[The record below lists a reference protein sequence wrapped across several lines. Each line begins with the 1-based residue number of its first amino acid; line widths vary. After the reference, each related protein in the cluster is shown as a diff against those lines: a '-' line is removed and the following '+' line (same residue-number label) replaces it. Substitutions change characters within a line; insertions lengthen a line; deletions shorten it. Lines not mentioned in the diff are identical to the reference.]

1 MHLDLSKRIMPGTD
15 AWNANASRSLKREI
29 IVQASIKAARIE
41 QRGKWIAVPWSVPAL
56 AFYALFALFPMLIA
70 LYLSF
75 TQWNGLSPETWVG
88 LQNWRALL
96 SDSVTG
102 HALLLTFELMA
113 LCWII
118 QTPLSLLLGIFMA
131 GKQRYRSILSV
142 FYFIPLLFSA
152 VAIGLTWLSILDPN
166 FGLLNTLLTAIGL
179 PGLTRGW
186 LGDPSLAFYVIVGLI
201 SWQFIPF
208 HALLYMGGARQIP
221 RELYE
226 AASIDGAGRVQQ
238 FFMIT
243 LPQLKY
249 TLVTSTTLI
258 LTGSLTYFDLIWVT
272 TGGGPG
278 FATRVL
284 PLQMYITAFQDE
296 SVGYGSVLAVLLA
309 VIGILLSLALLR
321 FTGFSRMSSQR
332 EGL

>member
-1 MHLDLSKRIMPGTD
+1 V
-15 AWNANASRSLKREI
+15 E
-29 IVQASIKAARIE
+29 ASIKAARIE
-41 QRGKWIAVPWSVPAL
+41 QRGKWIAVLWSVPAL
-56 AFYALFALFPMLIA
+56 VFYALFALFPMLIA

-96 SDSVTG
+96 SDTVTG

-118 QTPLSLLLGIFMA
+118 QTPISLLLGIFMA
-131 GKQRYRSILSV
+131 GRQRYRSILGV

-166 FGLLNTLLTAIGL
+166 FGLLNTLLNAIGL
-179 PGLTRGW
+179 SGLTRGW

>member
-1 MHLDLSKRIMPGTD
+1 MEWPFAGNLGRTAKLARAPVRHCHRPRAAPHLRVDGALLDHTD
-15 AWNANASRSLKREI
+15 AD
-29 IVQASIKAARIE
+29 QPAARHLHGR
-41 QRGKWIAVPWSVPAL
+41 QAA
-56 AFYALFALFPMLIA
+56 
-70 LYLSF
+70 LSF
-75 TQWNGLSPETWVG
+75 DSG
-88 LQNWRALL
+88 RLL
-96 SDSVTG
+96 
-102 HALLLTFELMA
+102 FYP
-113 LCWII
+113 
-118 QTPLSLLLGIFMA
+118 TPLLGGRHRPDLA
-131 GKQRYRSILSV
+131 LHPY
-142 FYFIPLLFSA
+142 
-152 VAIGLTWLSILDPN
+152 PN
-166 FGLLNTLLTAIGL
+166 FGLLNTLLNAIGL
-179 PGLTRGW
+179 SGLTRGW

-284 PLQMYITAFQDE
+284 PLQMYITAFQNE
-296 SVGYGSVLAVLLA
+296 MVGYGSTLAVLLA
-309 VIGILLSLALLR
+309 VVGIVLSILLLR
-321 FTGFSRMSSQR
+321 FSGFARMSSQR